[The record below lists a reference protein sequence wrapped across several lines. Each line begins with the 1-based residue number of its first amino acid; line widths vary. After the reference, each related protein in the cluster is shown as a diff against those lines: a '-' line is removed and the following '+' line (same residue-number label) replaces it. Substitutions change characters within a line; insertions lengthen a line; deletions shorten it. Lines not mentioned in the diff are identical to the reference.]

1 MGNCR
6 VLLPVIADKLPSPIT
21 GQTHHDEIMKLN
33 FKTSRTLQSLPRTLL
48 TAATAAMFALMSA
61 DTFADVVNARYATG
75 AEVPVSA
82 DGFTATGKSV
92 DLTLN
97 FAPIEGRD
105 LMLVRNTGPG
115 FIRGEFSNLAHGQ
128 IVALQYG
135 SVAYH
140 FVANYY
146 GGEGRDLVLM
156 RIRLDDLSAAAR
168 EKLDD
173 PLVLALKKSRGE
185 APFDRPISF
194 RPEDYET
201 GGRVLVDM
209 KASVS
214 KELLNQIAQVGG
226 EVINGWQTATTMRA
240 WVPFTQLEAVAN
252 LTGVQSMAAARPSI
266 THRLAH

>member
-1 MGNCR
+1 
-6 VLLPVIADKLPSPIT
+6 
-21 GQTHHDEIMKLN
+21 
-33 FKTSRTLQSLPRTLL
+33 
-48 TAATAAMFALMSA
+48 MSTR
-61 DTFADVVNARYATG
+61 TFAEVVSARYATG
-75 AEVPVSA
+75 AEVPVST
-82 DGFTATGKSV
+82 DGFTATNKTV

-97 FAPIEGRD
+97 FAPAEGQD

-115 FIRGEFSNLAHGQ
+115 FIRGNFNNLAHGQ
-128 IVALQYG
+128 IVALQYRG
-135 SVAYH
+135 VTYH

-156 RIRLDDLSAAAR
+156 RIRLDNLSAAALQ
-168 EKLDD
+168 KLDN

-209 KASVS
+209 KASAS
-214 KELLNQIAQVGG
+214 SELLNQIARLGG
-226 EVINGWQTATTMRA
+226 QVINDLQTATTLRA

-252 LTGVQSMAAARPSI
+252 LKGIQSMSAARPTI
-266 THRLAH
+266 THRLAR